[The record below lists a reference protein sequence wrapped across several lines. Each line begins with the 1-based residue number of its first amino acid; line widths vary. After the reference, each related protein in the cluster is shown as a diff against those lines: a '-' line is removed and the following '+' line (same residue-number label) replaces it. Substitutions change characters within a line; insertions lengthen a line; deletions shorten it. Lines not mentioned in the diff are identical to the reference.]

1 MRFFRKRRVEKRFYI
16 SITSSKT
23 SGEPAPEVFYVEF
36 ANDLLK
42 RIGINDIK
50 FSADFSYYSSK
61 TPAFIRDVE
70 EIALSRAQEW
80 IEGEPYSKCV
90 TKALEDIARKLAL
103 RLDVMNDQILEEDET
118 DIDQEDIDQELERDP
133 WATDEEQTA

>member
-70 EIALSRAQEW
+70 EIVNSRAN
-80 IEGEPYSKCV
+80 P
-90 TKALEDIARKLAL
+90 ARDSRHNPASRNAESRSL
-103 RLDVMNDQILEEDET
+103 NG
-118 DIDQEDIDQELERDP
+118 
-133 WATDEEQTA
+133 